1 MDDLDIEIACILA
14 DCADENDLQQRIIK
28 HAHILQRLVCS
39 LVGGQDHA
47 AERIRTVYSELA
59 ELAVERID
67 ESRPFPRGK
76 MH

>member
-14 DCADENDLQQRIIK
+14 DCANEDDLQQRIIK

-39 LVGGQDHA
+39 LVNRHDYA
-47 AERIRTVYSELA
+47 AERIRTVYSELG
-59 ELAVERID
+59 ELAVERIE

-76 MH
+76 LH